1 MIPRPHLLLLLFLAL
16 VGSAGLAACGN
27 RSEPTN
33 APATQPLRLV
43 LDYLP
48 NADHAGIYT
57 AQATGEFRKAGLD
70 VRITTPSDPAAP
82 LKLVASGRA
91 DLAISYEPEVFLA
104 RAKGIRI
111 LSVAAI
117 ANRPLT
123 SLMTVGGR
131 PVDPKG
137 FAGKRIG
144 TAGIPYQSAYLKQ
157 ILSDAGVD
165 PGSVTEVNVGFNLIP
180 AMLSKKVDATLGAFW
195 NIEGVELRMA
205 HRRPRIVPVDKAGV
219 PLYDELVL
227 IASETTARRRG
238 ALIRRFIQAL
248 QRGTR
253 AAERDP
259 SLAVRA
265 LRDAAPD
272 IKQDVAERT
281 VAATLPVLVP
291 ARAKDP
297 FGWQDPVAWQAYGDW
312 MARNGLIPQAPAAGA
327 VLTNEF
333 LPGEG
338 VGQAGEEPAAP

>member
-1 MIPRPHLLLLLFLAL
+1 MIPRPHRLLLPLLAL
-16 VGSAGLAACGN
+16 GCALALAACGT
-27 RSEPTN
+27 RTEPTN
-33 APATQPLRLV
+33 APAVQPLTLA

-57 AQATGEFRKAGLD
+57 AQATGEFRKAGLA
-70 VRITTPSDPAAP
+70 VRLITPTDPTAP

-123 SLMTVGGR
+123 SLMTVDGR
-131 PVDPKG
+131 PADPKAL
-137 FAGKRIG
+137 AGKKVG
-144 TAGIPYQSAYLKQ
+144 TAGIPYQSAYLRQ

-165 PGSVTEVNVGFNLIP
+165 PGSATEVNVGFDLVP

-195 NIEGVELRMA
+195 NIEGVQLRLA
-205 HRRPRIVPVDKAGV
+205 KKRPRIIPVDHAGV
-219 PLYDELVL
+219 PPYDELVL
-227 IASETTARRRG
+227 IATETTVRRRG

-253 AAERDP
+253 TAERTP
-259 SLAVRA
+259 AVAVRA
-265 LRDAAPD
+265 LRAAVPG
-272 IKQDVAERT
+272 IKQRVAERT

-297 FGWQDPVAWQAYGDW
+297 FGWQDPETWQAFGDW
-312 MARNGLIPQAPAAGA
+312 MASKGLIPQAPAAGA
-327 VLTNEF
+327 VLTNEY

-338 VGQAGEEPAAP
+338 VGQAGLEPAAP

>member
-1 MIPRPHLLLLLFLAL
+1 MTHRPHRLLLPLLAL
-16 VGSAGLAACGN
+16 ACTLGLAACGT
-27 RSEPTN
+27 RTEPTA
-33 APATQPLRLV
+33 APATQPLTLA

-48 NADHAGIYT
+48 NADHAGIFT
-57 AQATGEFRKAGLD
+57 AQSTGEFRKGGLD
-70 VRITTPSDPAAP
+70 VRIVTPSDPAAP

-104 RAKGIRI
+104 RAKGIKI

-123 SLMTVGGR
+123 SLMTVNGR
-131 PVDPKG
+131 PASPKSL
-137 FAGKRIG
+137 AGKRIG

-157 ILSDAGVD
+157 ILGDAGVD
-165 PGSVTEVNVGFNLIP
+165 PGSVTEVNVGFNLVP

-195 NIEGVELRMA
+195 NIEGVQLRMA
-205 HRRPRIVPVDKAGV
+205 GRRPRIIPVDDAGV
-219 PLYDELVL
+219 PPYDELVL
-227 IASETTARRRG
+227 IASETTVRRRG

-253 AAERDP
+253 AAERSP
-259 SLAVRA
+259 ALAVRA

-281 VAATLPVLVP
+281 VAATLPILVP
-291 ARAKDP
+291 ARAADP
-297 FGWQDPVAWQAYGDW
+297 FGWQDPAAWQAYSVW
-312 MARNGLIPQAPAAGA
+312 MARNGLIPRAPAAGA
-327 VLTNEF
+327 VLTNEY

-338 VGQAGEEPAAP
+338 IGQTGEEPAAP